1 MSNDTPYTDTSSDV
15 QTRPQFATDG
25 DQKVPEDK
33 VAGACELLDATLGSA
48 LIQLRGALDPDKPY
62 LRKGQTKPTHVIA
75 RLVQLMADTDQFFS
89 AQSLPDFL
97 HIGWDEQ
104 SRTAFETAVSNGLT
118 LDTKLTAYCFLP
130 KALASDDTDLD
141 QFPGG
146 VTQKARYRTRQNL
159 CIPWFDRYTPLHLDS
174 LLVVRFAGTTDCQ
187 DDIGH
192 IRCDDSLITGQYSY
206 DQMQQAR
213 TEGHTPSV
221 HVMELT
227 EDDIGD
233 LIKFPQIPDSDG
245 SLTTQTNPDGLDPEA
260 FIEQTTDPQSASS
273 PNGSPQSADT
283 FFQQAATSSDSSP
296 ASVDPSRGQPAQSP
310 QTSSDTNPS
319 QSATDS
325 SAASSENSSEGPSET
340 SSENSSQDSPQSSP
354 HDSPTPLEVLQAL
367 KEDQTDTDS

>member
-1 MSNDTPYTDTSSDV
+1 
-15 QTRPQFATDG
+15 
-25 DQKVPEDK
+25 
-33 VAGACELLDATLGSA
+33 
-48 LIQLRGALDPDKPY
+48 
-62 LRKGQTKPTHVIA
+62 
-75 RLVQLMADTDQFFS
+75 
-89 AQSLPDFL
+89 
-97 HIGWDEQ
+97 
-104 SRTAFETAVSNGLT
+104 
-118 LDTKLTAYCFLP
+118 
-130 KALASDDTDLD
+130 
-141 QFPGG
+141 
-146 VTQKARYRTRQNL
+146 
-159 CIPWFDRYTPLHLDS
+159 
-174 LLVVRFAGTTDCQ
+174 
-187 DDIGH
+187 
-192 IRCDDSLITGQYSY
+192 
-206 DQMQQAR
+206 MQQAR